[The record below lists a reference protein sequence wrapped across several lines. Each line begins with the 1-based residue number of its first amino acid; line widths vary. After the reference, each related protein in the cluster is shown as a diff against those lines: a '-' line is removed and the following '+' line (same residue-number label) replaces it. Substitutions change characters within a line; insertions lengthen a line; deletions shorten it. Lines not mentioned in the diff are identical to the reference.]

1 MLRLELITKI
11 KKNGN
16 HFAGWADEYS
26 RFVDSPQRDAH
37 YKQLCDMLD
46 VGDNDYVVDTPSGT
60 GKETLDTIAPR
71 LRNGFVDGIDLAPD
85 MISLAQRLQREKQV
99 YNARFIL
106 GNVENLPLRS
116 DSVDKIISGHG
127 YQWFKNRNVAL
138 GEFNRTLKDGGDLG
152 LMTVLYGSFWPIM
165 NAITIVIDRFSKYY
179 GSDNAEKILGFVP
192 QSENSLRTA
201 LESYGFGNIEFQI
214 PTPEIANNFESY
226 LLKTR
231 AIAATKDYFE
241 RLPDNARI
249 IANEIVK
256 GELLG
261 KELIEEKTIL
271 VKARV
276 KKKRRL

>member
-1 MLRLELITKI
+1 MLSLELITRI

-26 RFVDSPQRDAH
+26 RSVDRPQRDAH
-37 YKQLCDMLD
+37 YQQLCDMLD
-46 VGDNDYVVDTPSGT
+46 VRDNDYVVDAPSGT
-60 GKETLDTIAPR
+60 GKETLDTIALR

-106 GNVENLPLRS
+106 GSVENLPIRS
-116 DSVDKIISGHG
+116 DSVNKIISGHG
-127 YQWFKNRNVAL
+127 YQWFKNPNVAL
-138 GEFNRTLKDGGDLG
+138 GEFNRILKDDGDLG
-152 LMTVLYGSFWPIM
+152 LMTILHGTFGPMIDAM
-165 NAITIVIDRFSKYY
+165 NAVINRLPEYY
-179 GSDNAEKILGFVP
+179 NGRTAEKIMGFVP
-192 QSENSLRTA
+192 QSENSLHTA

-214 PTPEIANNFESY
+214 PTPEMADDFESH

-231 AIAATKDYFE
+231 AIAATKNYFE

-256 GELLG
+256 GELLR